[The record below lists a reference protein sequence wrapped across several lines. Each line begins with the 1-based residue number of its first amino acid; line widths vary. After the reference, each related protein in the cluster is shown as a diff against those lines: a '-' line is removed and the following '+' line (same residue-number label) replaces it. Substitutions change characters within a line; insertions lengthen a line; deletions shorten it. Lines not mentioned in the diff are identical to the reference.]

1 MTAHAPLLI
10 AILRGLTPQE
20 APAVGDALVGA
31 GITHLEVPLNSPQP
45 FESIRILA
53 ERLGAEAR
61 VGAGTVV
68 DLADVQRVA
77 DAGGELVVAPN
88 TDPEII
94 ARSLELGMTPY
105 PGVAT
110 ATDVFAALRAG
121 ARHLKIFP
129 ADALG
134 VSLLKAWSA
143 VVPAGTAFLP
153 VGGVTTETIPG
164 WIRAGAAGAGIGSF
178 LYAPGRAADEVGTI
192 GADLVRAAQGAQQRE
207 GIALQA

>member
-1 MTAHAPLLI
+1 MTAHPPLLI

-20 APAVGDALVGA
+20 APAVGDALVAA

-45 FESIRILA
+45 FESIRILT
-53 ERLGAEAR
+53 ERLGTEAR
-61 VGAGTVV
+61 IGAGTVV
-68 DLADVQRVA
+68 DLADVRRVA

-134 VSLLKAWSA
+134 ESLLRAWSA
-143 VVPAGTAFLP
+143 VVPEGTAFLP
-153 VGGVTTETIPG
+153 VGGVTTATIPG

-178 LYAPGRAADEVGTI
+178 LYAPGRSADEVGTI

-207 GIALQA
+207 GAAL

>member
-1 MTAHAPLLI
+1 MTAHLPLLI

-20 APAVGDALVGA
+20 APAIGDALVSA

-53 ERLGAEAR
+53 ERFGAEAR
-61 VGAGTVV
+61 IGAGTVV

-134 VSLLKAWSA
+134 ESLLTAWSA
-143 VVPAGTAFLP
+143 VVPEGTAFLP
-153 VGGVTTETIPG
+153 VGGITTETIPG
-164 WIRAGAAGAGIGSF
+164 WVRAGASGAGIGSF
-178 LYAPGRAADEVGTI
+178 LYAPRRRADEVGTI

-207 GIALQA
+207 GTAL

>member
-1 MTAHAPLLI
+1 MTSHQPLLI

-20 APAVGDALVGA
+20 APAVGDALLGA
-31 GITHLEVPLNSPQP
+31 GIAHLEVPLNSPQP
-45 FESIRILA
+45 FESIRILS
-53 ERLGAEAR
+53 ERLGSDAR
-61 VGAGTVV
+61 IGAGTVV

-110 ATDVFAALRAG
+110 ATDVFSALRAG

-134 VSLLKAWSA
+134 ESLLKAWSA
-143 VVPAGTAFLP
+143 VVPEGTSFLP
-153 VGGVTTETIPG
+153 VGGITTETIPS
-164 WIRAGAAGAGIGSF
+164 WIRAGAGGAGIGSF
-178 LYAPGRAADEVGTI
+178 LYAPGRSADEVGSI
-192 GADLVRAAQGAQQRE
+192 GADLVRAAQGAHQRE
-207 GIALQA
+207 GTAL

>member
-1 MTAHAPLLI
+1 MTAHPPLLI

-53 ERLGAEAR
+53 ERLGTEAR
-61 VGAGTVV
+61 IGAGTVV

-77 DAGGELVVAPN
+77 AAGGELVVAPN

-134 VSLLKAWSA
+134 ESLLRAWSA
-143 VVPAGTAFLP
+143 VVPEGTAFLP
-153 VGGVTTETIPG
+153 VGGITTETIPG

-178 LYAPGRAADEVGTI
+178 LYAPGRSADEVGTI

-207 GIALQA
+207 DTAL